1 MNHIF
6 KKVKWQSSTEFIIN
20 LYREHSTKKPFCD
33 SIFNLKEQLVALQ
46 LIMAQLNKEV
56 QKVFLCPKE
65 GQKDQ

>member
-1 MNHIF
+1 MAKFNRIYH
-6 KKVKWQSSTEFIIN
+6 KPLQGTQ
-20 LYREHSTKKPFCD
+20 HKKPFCD